1 MDNQQGPT
9 VEHRKLCSILCNNVN
24 GRMLLTQGLGLQV
37 PSVGEIDQGFT
48 QSEAGRSQR
57 LASCSHHHEANS
69 RQLSVDR
76 GGG

>member
-1 MDNQQGPT
+1 
-9 VEHRKLCSILCNNVN
+9 
-24 GRMLLTQGLGLQV
+24 MLLTQGLGLQV